1 MGTRTVFL
9 EIKNIVAELKKY
21 KQLFEHNIE
30 HVAKGWIYNNPQ
42 TKKKLRTINNQYR
55 WTHMQVIRVPGW
67 ENG

>member
-42 TKKKLRTINNQYR
+42 TKKKIKNYK
-55 WTHMQVIRVPGW
+55 
-67 ENG
+67 